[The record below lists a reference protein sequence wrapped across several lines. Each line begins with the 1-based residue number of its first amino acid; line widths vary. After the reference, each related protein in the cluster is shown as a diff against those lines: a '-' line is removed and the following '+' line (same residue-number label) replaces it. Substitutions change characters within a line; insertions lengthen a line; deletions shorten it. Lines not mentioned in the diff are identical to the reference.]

1 MYLSELFQIYIRFWQ
16 TEILGIKDVFSSFR
30 LNYISLEHFQVPL
43 KYESESCNLL
53 LSSSNKRKACT
64 R

>member
-16 TEILGIKDVFSSFR
+16 MEILGIKDVFSSFH
-30 LNYISLEHFQVPL
+30 LNYISLEYFQVSL

-53 LSSSNKRKACT
+53 LLFSNKEKAYK